1 MQGPILDPVVTPINA
16 IAGLFI
22 AIDEIIS
29 AAQRRIVI
37 FDRDLTDGGYNSAL
51 RFNRLKVF
59 LLSDRRNRIDIA
71 LHQSENLE
79 RDCTRVMVLLRQFP
93 YAIRIRRTLPEAQRI
108 QDGFIVAD
116 GIHYVHRFHFDHP
129 RALLSLHDESGGSLF
144 QRRFEEIWNYS
155 EPAATATVLGL

>member
-1 MQGPILDPVVTPINA
+1 MQETILEPVVTPINA
-16 IAGLFI
+16 IADLFI

-71 LHQSENLE
+71 LHQSENLD

-93 YAIRIRRTLPEAQRI
+93 YAIRIHRTLPEAQRI

-129 RALLSLHDESGGSLF
+129 RALLSLHDESGGSLL

-155 EPAATATVLGL
+155 EPAAMATVLGL